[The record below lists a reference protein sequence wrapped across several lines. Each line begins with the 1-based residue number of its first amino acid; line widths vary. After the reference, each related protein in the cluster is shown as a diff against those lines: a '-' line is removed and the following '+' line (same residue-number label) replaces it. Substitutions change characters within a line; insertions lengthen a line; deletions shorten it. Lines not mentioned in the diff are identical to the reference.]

1 MSTGNAQRQLDHE
14 SPLSLAAVPGQETQ
28 DLQAADPVADVIRSL
43 KLRSEQHARCAR
55 ARVLRTAGD
64 GAAVAVILAQGPVF
78 REDRAAI
85 ETLKGSD
92 RDLPIIY
99 VARTTTPRRETAI
112 RRLCIHYFL
121 AEPVEKDE
129 LRLVLEVLVRSAGSS
144 HAVPHSFER
153 FFTR

>member
-1 MSTGNAQRQLDHE
+1 VSTGNAQRQLDSE
-14 SPLSLAAVPGQETQ
+14 APLPLAAGRGQQ
-28 DLQAADPVADVIRSL
+28 SPDQQASDPVNEVVRSL
-43 KLRSEQHARCAR
+43 ELRSEQHQRCAR

-64 GAAVAVILAQGPVF
+64 GAAVAVILGQGPVF
-78 REDRAAI
+78 REDREAI

-92 RDLPIIY
+92 RNLPIIY

-129 LRLVLEVLVRSAGSS
+129 LRLVLEMLVRSAGSS
-144 HAVPHSFER
+144 HAVTRSFER